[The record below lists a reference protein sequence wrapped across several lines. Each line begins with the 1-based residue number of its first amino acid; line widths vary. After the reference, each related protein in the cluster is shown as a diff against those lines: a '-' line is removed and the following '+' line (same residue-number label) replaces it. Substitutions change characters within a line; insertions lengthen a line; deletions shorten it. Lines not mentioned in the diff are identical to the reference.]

1 MSLTGAMNIGRSALN
16 TSSLGIQIAGNN
28 MANAAT
34 PGYSRQRGIL
44 STLRGDGTGLGGS
57 IGSGVRMQAIQRQ
70 VDEALQSRLR
80 AGTSESAAAD
90 TLSNIYAQVETVLGE
105 LGDSDLSSELSSFFR
120 VWSERANQTKSSASV
135 VQQGDKLAQ
144 FIRRVRSDLSG
155 QRTQVDAQIDG
166 SIARANELLSTIANV
181 NQQIQ
186 ETEFGGNPAN
196 ALRDQRDQA
205 LEQLSALLN
214 VSVVDRGAQGFDV
227 LVGSTPV
234 VMGSRSRG
242 LEVRRET
249 GAAGLNIS
257 IRVAD
262 NAQQLDISSGSVGA
276 LLASR
281 DDAVDGTISALD
293 DISGQLIFEV
303 NKLHSTGV
311 PLNWLTTTGSTL
323 RLPTLDRTRPLNDP
337 ANQTLSELPFR
348 AVNGGFIVNVRD
360 RATQAVTSVRI
371 NVDLDGINS
380 AGQPGTADDT
390 TPQQIADAM
399 AAIPGLSATI
409 APSGQLQVS
418 SLPGYEFTFADDTSG
433 VLGTLGMNAYFTGT
447 DASDI
452 AVRADLASDPSRLAA
467 GRMVN
472 GQLVENGTALALAGL
487 QTTTVQGLSSRSI
500 ADAWRDTA
508 QQVGARAS
516 AFASA
521 SESAAVVKDS
531 LEGQRA
537 AISGVS
543 IDEESISLLDYQ
555 RQYQAAARVI
565 SVAQEMTNTLLQLI

>member
-16 TSSLGIQIAGNN
+16 ASSLGIQIAGNN

-44 STLRGDGTGLGGS
+44 SALRGDGTPLGSS

-80 AGTSESAAAD
+80 AGNSDSAAAD
-90 TLSNIYAQVETVLGE
+90 TLSTIYSQVETVLGE
-105 LGDSDLSSELSSFFR
+105 LGDADLSSELSSFFR

-135 VQQGDKLAQ
+135 VQQGDKLSQ

-155 QRTQVDAQIDG
+155 QRTQVDAQLDG
-166 SIARANELLSTIANV
+166 SVARANELLSTIANV
-181 NQQIQ
+181 NKQIQ
-186 ETEFGGNPAN
+186 ETEYGGNPAN
-196 ALRDQRDQA
+196 TLRDQRDQA
-205 LEQLSALLN
+205 LEQLSQLMD
-214 VSVVDRGAQGFDV
+214 VSVVDRGAQGYDV

-234 VMGSRSRG
+234 VMGSQSRG
-242 LEVRRET
+242 VEVRRET
-249 GAAGLNIS
+249 GASGLNIS
-257 IRVAD
+257 IRVAA
-262 NAQQLDISSGSVGA
+262 NGQKLGISSGSVGA

-281 DDAVDGTISALD
+281 GDAVNGTIDALD
-293 DISGQLIFEV
+293 DLSGQLIFEV
-303 NKLHSTGV
+303 NKLHSTGI
-311 PLNWLTTTGSTL
+311 PQNWLTSTGSTM
-323 RLPTLDRTRPLNDP
+323 RIPTLDRTRAMND
-337 ANQTLSELPFR
+337 ASNQAFGELPFR

-360 RATQAVTSVRI
+360 TTTKAVTSVRI

-380 AGQPGTADDT
+380 AGQPGTAGDT
-390 TPQQIADAM
+390 TAQQLADAM
-399 AAIPGLSATI
+399 AAVPGLSASI
-409 APSGQLQVS
+409 APNGQLQVA

-433 VLGTLGMNAYFTGT
+433 ALGTLGLNAYFTGT

-452 AVRADLASDPSRLAA
+452 AVRSDLASDPSRLSS

-472 GQLVENGTALALAGL
+472 GQLVENGTALALASL
-487 QTTTVQGLSSRSI
+487 QTTTVKGLSNRSI

-521 SESAAVVKDS
+521 ADAAFVVKDS
-531 LEGQRA
+531 LEGQRS

>member
-1 MSLTGAMNIGRSALN
+1 M
-16 TSSLGIQIAGNN
+16 
-28 MANAAT
+28 
-34 PGYSRQRGIL
+34 
-44 STLRGDGTGLGGS
+44 
-57 IGSGVRMQAIQRQ
+57 
-70 VDEALQSRLR
+70 
-80 AGTSESAAAD
+80 
-90 TLSNIYAQVETVLGE
+90 
-105 LGDSDLSSELSSFFR
+105 
-120 VWSERANQTKSSASV
+120 
-135 VQQGDKLAQ
+135 
-144 FIRRVRSDLSG
+144 
-155 QRTQVDAQIDG
+155 
-166 SIARANELLSTIANV
+166 
-181 NQQIQ
+181 
-186 ETEFGGNPAN
+186 
-196 ALRDQRDQA
+196 
-205 LEQLSALLN
+205 
-214 VSVVDRGAQGFDV
+214 
-227 LVGSTPV
+227 
-234 VMGSRSRG
+234 
-242 LEVRRET
+242 
-249 GAAGLNIS
+249 
-257 IRVAD
+257 
-262 NAQQLDISSGSVGA
+262 
-276 LLASR
+276 
-281 DDAVDGTISALD
+281 
-293 DISGQLIFEV
+293 
-303 NKLHSTGV
+303 

>member
-16 TSSLGIQIAGNN
+16 ASSLGIQIAGNN

-80 AGTSESAAAD
+80 SGTSESAAAD

-144 FIRRVRSDLSG
+144 FIRRVRSDLSA

-205 LEQLSALLN
+205 LEQLSGLMN
-214 VSVVDRGAQGFDV
+214 VSVVDRGSQGFDV

-249 GAAGLNIS
+249 GANGLNIS

-281 DDAVDGTISALD
+281 DDAVDGTINALD

-311 PLNWLTTTGSTL
+311 PLNWLTSTGSTL
-323 RLPTLDRTRPLNDP
+323 RLPTLDRTRPISDP
-337 ANQTLSELPFR
+337 ANQTLSQLPFQ

-360 RATQAVTSVRI
+360 RATQAVTSVRV

-409 APSGQLQVS
+409 APNGQLQVS

-447 DASDI
+447 NASDI

-500 ADAWRDTA
+500 ADAWRDAA

-521 SESAAVVKDS
+521 SEAAAVVKDS
-531 LEGQRA
+531 LEGQRS

-543 IDEESISLLDYQ
+543 IDEESISLLDFQ